1 VESYHV
7 FSTTINT
14 GNWSC
19 NYSAEIIS
27 GIVTAVGVGA
37 TIKGAVDYHDAKKKE
52 TEALEHYELKKSKVN
67 NEVKRVQTSLE
78 KFGSQKLTAYNGVLR
93 QSVNIL
99 IEFKNVHLSKLKN
112 GTAGKVQYL
121 NKDMRDFFDVYN
133 KDTDRISML
142 SKKLNS
148 GVNKIYASL
157 DLQRL
162 GAFGMS
168 GSMLNNSISLLTQ
181 SISFAVGGS
190 RAKDKAQKVSSA
202 VRIERERMEE
212 TITLCRN
219 LRKRIAE
226 GSSVLNRLSNDMTHV
241 MEDLAQDQESSAQES
256 SIEKLLLLSKTM
268 KKVIDIDIC
277 TTEGVLLEKAGLL
290 YTAVNKGDAV

>member
-1 VESYHV
+1 MFFLLPLIPVIGSAI
-7 FSTTINT
+7 T
-14 GNWSC
+14 
-19 NYSAEIIS
+19 SAEIIS

-52 TEALEHYELKKSKVN
+52 TEALEHYDLKKSKVN

-121 NKDMRDFFDVYN
+121 NKDMRDFFDVYY

-142 SKKLNS
+142 SKNLNR
-148 GVNKIYASL
+148 GINKINASL

-190 RAKDKAQKVSSA
+190 RAKDKAQKVASA

-241 MEDLAQDQESSAQES
+241 MEDLSQDQESSAQES

-268 KKVIDIDIC
+268 KRVIDIDIC

-290 YTAVNKGDAV
+290 YTEVNKGDSV

>member
-1 VESYHV
+1 MFFLLPLIPVIGAAI
-7 FSTTINT
+7 T
-14 GNWSC
+14 
-19 NYSAEIIS
+19 SAEIIS

-142 SKKLNS
+142 SKNLNS
-148 GVNKIYASL
+148 GINKINASL

-190 RAKDKAQKVSSA
+190 RAKDKAQKVAST

-268 KKVIDIDIC
+268 KRVIDIDIC

-290 YTAVNKGDAV
+290 YTEVNKGDSV

>member
-1 VESYHV
+1 MFFLLPLIPVIGSAI
-7 FSTTINT
+7 T
-14 GNWSC
+14 
-19 NYSAEIIS
+19 SAEIIS

-99 IEFKNVHLSKLKN
+99 IEYKNVHLSKLKN

-121 NKDMRDFFDVYN
+121 NKDMRDFFDVYY

-142 SKKLNS
+142 SKNLNS
-148 GVNKIYASL
+148 GINKINASL

-190 RAKDKAQKVSSA
+190 RAKDKAQKVASA

-268 KKVIDIDIC
+268 KRVIDIDIC

>member
-1 VESYHV
+1 MFFLLPLIPVIGSAI
-7 FSTTINT
+7 T
-14 GNWSC
+14 
-19 NYSAEIIS
+19 SAEIIS

-142 SKKLNS
+142 SKNLNR
-148 GVNKIYASL
+148 GINKINASL

-190 RAKDKAQKVSSA
+190 RAKDKAQKVASA

-290 YTAVNKGDAV
+290 YTEVNKGDSV

>member
-1 VESYHV
+1 MFFLLPLIPVIGAAI
-7 FSTTINT
+7 T
-14 GNWSC
+14 
-19 NYSAEIIS
+19 SAEIIS

-99 IEFKNVHLSKLKN
+99 IEYKNVHLSKLKN

-148 GVNKIYASL
+148 GINKINASL

-190 RAKDKAQKVSSA
+190 RAKDKAQKVAST

-268 KKVIDIDIC
+268 KRVIDIDIC

-290 YTAVNKGDAV
+290 YTEVNKGDSV

>member
-1 VESYHV
+1 MFFLLPLIPVIGAAI
-7 FSTTINT
+7 T
-14 GNWSC
+14 
-19 NYSAEIIS
+19 SAEIIS

-148 GVNKIYASL
+148 GVNKINASL

-190 RAKDKAQKVSSA
+190 RAKDKAQKVASA

-290 YTAVNKGDAV
+290 YTEVNKGDSV

>member
-1 VESYHV
+1 MFFLLPLIPVIGAAI
-7 FSTTINT
+7 T
-14 GNWSC
+14 
-19 NYSAEIIS
+19 SAEIIS

-99 IEFKNVHLSKLKN
+99 IEYKNVHLSKLKN

-148 GVNKIYASL
+148 GVNKINASL

-190 RAKDKAQKVSSA
+190 RAKDKAQKVASA

-226 GSSVLNRLSNDMTHV
+226 GSSVLNRLSNDMTHI

-268 KKVIDIDIC
+268 KRVIDIDIC

>member
-1 VESYHV
+1 MFFLLPLIPVIGAAI
-7 FSTTINT
+7 T
-14 GNWSC
+14 
-19 NYSAEIIS
+19 SAEIIS

-99 IEFKNVHLSKLKN
+99 IEYKNVHLSKLKN

-148 GVNKIYASL
+148 GVNKINASL

-190 RAKDKAQKVSSA
+190 RAKDKAQKVASA

-268 KKVIDIDIC
+268 KRVIDIDIC

-290 YTAVNKGDAV
+290 YTEVNKGDSV

>member
-1 VESYHV
+1 MFFLLPLIPVIGAAI
-7 FSTTINT
+7 T
-14 GNWSC
+14 
-19 NYSAEIIS
+19 SAEIIS

-121 NKDMRDFFDVYN
+121 NKDMRDFFDVYY

-148 GVNKIYASL
+148 GVNKINASL

-190 RAKDKAQKVSSA
+190 RAKDKAQKVASA

-290 YTAVNKGDAV
+290 YTEVNKGDSV

>member
-1 VESYHV
+1 MFFLLPLIPVIGSAI
-7 FSTTINT
+7 T
-14 GNWSC
+14 
-19 NYSAEIIS
+19 SAEIIS

-99 IEFKNVHLSKLKN
+99 IEYKNVHLSKLKN

-121 NKDMRDFFDVYN
+121 NKDMRDFFDVYY

-142 SKKLNS
+142 SKNLNS
-148 GVNKIYASL
+148 GINKINASL

-190 RAKDKAQKVSSA
+190 RAKDKAQKVASA

-268 KKVIDIDIC
+268 KRVIDIDIC

-290 YTAVNKGDAV
+290 YTEVNKGDSV

>member
-1 VESYHV
+1 MFFLLPLIPVIGAAI
-7 FSTTINT
+7 T
-14 GNWSC
+14 
-19 NYSAEIIS
+19 SAEIIS

-99 IEFKNVHLSKLKN
+99 IEYKNVHLSKLKN

-121 NKDMRDFFDVYN
+121 NKDIRDFFDVYN

-142 SKKLNS
+142 SKNLNS
-148 GVNKIYASL
+148 GINKINASL

-190 RAKDKAQKVSSA
+190 RAKDKAQKVASA

-241 MEDLAQDQESSAQES
+241 MEDLAQDQESSAHES

-268 KKVIDIDIC
+268 KRVIDIDIC

-290 YTAVNKGDAV
+290 YTEVNKGDSV

>member
-1 VESYHV
+1 MFFLLPLIPVIGSAI
-7 FSTTINT
+7 T
-14 GNWSC
+14 
-19 NYSAEIIS
+19 SAEIIS

-148 GVNKIYASL
+148 GVNKINASL

-190 RAKDKAQKVSSA
+190 RAKDKAQKVASA

-241 MEDLAQDQESSAQES
+241 MKCLAQDQESSAHES

-290 YTAVNKGDAV
+290 YTEVNKGDSV

>member
-1 VESYHV
+1 MFFLLPLIPVIGAAI
-7 FSTTINT
+7 T
-14 GNWSC
+14 
-19 NYSAEIIS
+19 SAEIIS

-37 TIKGAVDYHDAKKKE
+37 TIKGTVDYHDAKKKE

-67 NEVKRVQTSLE
+67 NEVKRVQASLE
-78 KFGSQKLTAYNGVLR
+78 KFGSQKIAAYNGVLR

-99 IEFKNVHLSKLKN
+99 IEYKNVHLSKLKN

-148 GVNKIYASL
+148 GVNKINASL

-190 RAKDKAQKVSSA
+190 RAKDKAQKVASA

-268 KKVIDIDIC
+268 KRVIDIDIC

-290 YTAVNKGDAV
+290 YTEVNKGDSV

>member
-1 VESYHV
+1 MFFLLPLIPVIGAAI
-7 FSTTINT
+7 T
-14 GNWSC
+14 
-19 NYSAEIIS
+19 SAEIIS

-78 KFGSQKLTAYNGVLR
+78 KFGSQKLTAYNGVLS

-121 NKDMRDFFDVYN
+121 NKDMRDFFDVYY

-142 SKKLNS
+142 SKNLNS
-148 GVNKIYASL
+148 GINKINASL

-190 RAKDKAQKVSSA
+190 RAKDKAQKVASA

>member
-1 VESYHV
+1 MFFLLPLIPVIGAAI
-7 FSTTINT
+7 T
-14 GNWSC
+14 
-19 NYSAEIIS
+19 SAEIIS

-99 IEFKNVHLSKLKN
+99 IEYKNVHLSKLKN

-121 NKDMRDFFDVYN
+121 NKDMRDFFDVYY

-148 GVNKIYASL
+148 GVNKINASL

-190 RAKDKAQKVSSA
+190 RAKDKAQKVASA

-268 KKVIDIDIC
+268 KRVIDIDIC

-290 YTAVNKGDAV
+290 YTEVNKGDSV

>member
-1 VESYHV
+1 MFFLLPLIPVIGAAI
-7 FSTTINT
+7 T
-14 GNWSC
+14 
-19 NYSAEIIS
+19 SAEIIS

-121 NKDMRDFFDVYN
+121 NKDMRDFFDVYY

-142 SKKLNS
+142 SKNLNS
-148 GVNKIYASL
+148 GINKINASL

-190 RAKDKAQKVSSA
+190 RAKDKAQKVASA

-241 MEDLAQDQESSAQES
+241 MEDLAQDQESSAHES

-268 KKVIDIDIC
+268 KRVIDIDIC

-290 YTAVNKGDAV
+290 YTEVNKGDAV

>member
-1 VESYHV
+1 MFFLLPLIPVIGAAI
-7 FSTTINT
+7 T
-14 GNWSC
+14 
-19 NYSAEIIS
+19 SAEIIS

-99 IEFKNVHLSKLKN
+99 IEYKNVHLSKLKN

-142 SKKLNS
+142 SKNLKS
-148 GVNKIYASL
+148 GINKINASL

-190 RAKDKAQKVSSA
+190 RAKDKAQKVASA

-226 GSSVLNRLSNDMTHV
+226 GSSVLNRLSNDMTHI

-268 KKVIDIDIC
+268 KRVIDIDIC

>member
-1 VESYHV
+1 M
-7 FSTTINT
+7 
-14 GNWSC
+14 
-19 NYSAEIIS
+19 
-27 GIVTAVGVGA
+27 
-37 TIKGAVDYHDAKKKE
+37 
-52 TEALEHYELKKSKVN
+52 N

-121 NKDMRDFFDVYN
+121 NKDMRDFFDVYY

-142 SKKLNS
+142 SKNLNR
-148 GVNKIYASL
+148 GINKINASL

-190 RAKDKAQKVSSA
+190 RAKDKALKVASA

-268 KKVIDIDIC
+268 KRVIDIDIC

>member
-1 VESYHV
+1 MFFLLPLIPVIGAAI
-7 FSTTINT
+7 T
-14 GNWSC
+14 
-19 NYSAEIIS
+19 SAEIIS

-52 TEALEHYELKKSKVN
+52 TEALEHYDLKKSKVN

-121 NKDMRDFFDVYN
+121 NKDMRDFFDVYY

-148 GVNKIYASL
+148 GVNKINASL

-190 RAKDKAQKVSSA
+190 RAKDKAQKVASA

-241 MEDLAQDQESSAQES
+241 MKGLAQDQESSAHES

-268 KKVIDIDIC
+268 KRVIDIDIC

-290 YTAVNKGDAV
+290 YTEVNKGDSV

>member
-1 VESYHV
+1 MFFLLPLIPVIGAAI
-7 FSTTINT
+7 T
-14 GNWSC
+14 
-19 NYSAEIIS
+19 SAEIIS

-99 IEFKNVHLSKLKN
+99 IEYKNVHLSKLKN

-121 NKDMRDFFDVYN
+121 NKDMRDFFDVYY

-142 SKKLNS
+142 SKNLNS
-148 GVNKIYASL
+148 GINKINASL

-190 RAKDKAQKVSSA
+190 RAKDKAQKVASA

-268 KKVIDIDIC
+268 KRVIDIDIC

-290 YTAVNKGDAV
+290 YTEVNKGDAV

>member
-1 VESYHV
+1 MFFLLPLIPVIGAAI
-7 FSTTINT
+7 T
-14 GNWSC
+14 
-19 NYSAEIIS
+19 SAEIIS

-67 NEVKRVQTSLE
+67 NEVKRAQASLE
-78 KFGSQKLTAYNGVLR
+78 KFGSQKIAAYNGVLK

-99 IEFKNVHLSKLKN
+99 IEYKNVHLSKLKN

-121 NKDMRDFFDVYN
+121 NKDMRDFLNHYDN
-133 KDTDRISML
+133 DTDRISML
-142 SKKLNS
+142 SKNLKS
-148 GVNKIYASL
+148 GIKTINASL
-157 DLQRL
+157 GLQRL

-168 GSMLNNSISLLTQ
+168 GSLLNNSVSLLTH
-181 SISFAVGGS
+181 SITFAVGGS
-190 RAKDKAQKVSSA
+190 RAKDKALHVVSA
-202 VRIERERMEE
+202 VKIEREKMEE

-290 YTAVNKGDAV
+290 YTAVSKGDVV

>member
-1 VESYHV
+1 MFFLLPLIPVIGAAI
-7 FSTTINT
+7 T
-14 GNWSC
+14 
-19 NYSAEIIS
+19 SAEIIS

-52 TEALEHYELKKSKVN
+52 TEALEHYDLKKSKVN

-121 NKDMRDFFDVYN
+121 NKDMRDFFDVYY

-142 SKKLNS
+142 SKNLNR
-148 GVNKIYASL
+148 GINKINASL

-190 RAKDKAQKVSSA
+190 RAKDKAQKVASA

-290 YTAVNKGDAV
+290 YTEVNKGDSV

>member
-1 VESYHV
+1 MFFLLPLIPVIGAAI
-7 FSTTINT
+7 T
-14 GNWSC
+14 
-19 NYSAEIIS
+19 SAEIIS

-99 IEFKNVHLSKLKN
+99 IEYKNVHLSKLKN

-148 GVNKIYASL
+148 GVNKINASL

-190 RAKDKAQKVSSA
+190 RAKDKAQKVASA

-241 MEDLAQDQESSAQES
+241 MKGLAQDQESSAHES

-268 KKVIDIDIC
+268 KRVIDIDIC

>member
-1 VESYHV
+1 MFFLLPLIPVIGAAI
-7 FSTTINT
+7 T
-14 GNWSC
+14 
-19 NYSAEIIS
+19 SAEIIS

-121 NKDMRDFFDVYN
+121 NKDMRDFFDVYY

-142 SKKLNS
+142 SKNLNS
-148 GVNKIYASL
+148 GINKINASL

-190 RAKDKAQKVSSA
+190 RAKDKAQKVASA

>member
-1 VESYHV
+1 MFFLLPLIPVIGAAI
-7 FSTTINT
+7 T
-14 GNWSC
+14 
-19 NYSAEIIS
+19 SAEIIS

-121 NKDMRDFFDVYN
+121 NKDMRDFFDVYY

-148 GVNKIYASL
+148 GVNKINASL

-190 RAKDKAQKVSSA
+190 RAKDKAQKVASA

-268 KKVIDIDIC
+268 KRVIDIDIC

-290 YTAVNKGDAV
+290 YTEVNKGDSV

>member
-1 VESYHV
+1 MFFLLPLIPVIGAAI
-7 FSTTINT
+7 T
-14 GNWSC
+14 
-19 NYSAEIIS
+19 SAEIIS

-99 IEFKNVHLSKLKN
+99 IEYKNVHLSKLKN

-142 SKKLNS
+142 SKNLNS
-148 GVNKIYASL
+148 GVNKINASL

-190 RAKDKAQKVSSA
+190 RAKDKAQKVASA

-226 GSSVLNRLSNDMTHV
+226 GSSVLNRLSNDMTHI

-268 KKVIDIDIC
+268 KRVIDIDIC

>member
-1 VESYHV
+1 MFFLLPLIPVIGAAI
-7 FSTTINT
+7 T
-14 GNWSC
+14 
-19 NYSAEIIS
+19 SAEIIS

-99 IEFKNVHLSKLKN
+99 IEYKNVHLSKLKN

-148 GVNKIYASL
+148 GVNKINASL

-190 RAKDKAQKVSSA
+190 RAKDKAQKVASA

-241 MEDLAQDQESSAQES
+241 MEDLAQDQESSAHES

-268 KKVIDIDIC
+268 KRVIDIDIC

-290 YTAVNKGDAV
+290 YTQVNKGDSV

>member
-1 VESYHV
+1 MFFLLPLIPVIGAAI
-7 FSTTINT
+7 T
-14 GNWSC
+14 
-19 NYSAEIIS
+19 SAEIIS

-121 NKDMRDFFDVYN
+121 NKDMRDFFDVYY

-142 SKKLNS
+142 SKNLNR
-148 GVNKIYASL
+148 GINKINASL

-190 RAKDKAQKVSSA
+190 RAKDKAQKVASA

-290 YTAVNKGDAV
+290 YTEVNKGDSV

>member
-1 VESYHV
+1 MFFLLPLIPVIGSAI
-7 FSTTINT
+7 T
-14 GNWSC
+14 
-19 NYSAEIIS
+19 SAEIIS

-99 IEFKNVHLSKLKN
+99 IEYKNVHLSKLKN

-121 NKDMRDFFDVYN
+121 NKDIRDFFDVYN

-148 GVNKIYASL
+148 GINKINASL

-181 SISFAVGGS
+181 SISFAMGGS
-190 RAKDKAQKVSSA
+190 RAKDKAQKVASA

-241 MEDLAQDQESSAQES
+241 MKGLAQDQESSAHES

-268 KKVIDIDIC
+268 KRVIDIDIC

-290 YTAVNKGDAV
+290 YTQVNKGDSV

>member
-1 VESYHV
+1 MFFLLPLIPVIGAAI
-7 FSTTINT
+7 T
-14 GNWSC
+14 
-19 NYSAEIIS
+19 SAEIIS

-78 KFGSQKLTAYNGVLR
+78 KFGSQKLTAYNGVLS

-148 GVNKIYASL
+148 SVNKIYASL

>member
-1 VESYHV
+1 MFFLLPLIPVIGAAI
-7 FSTTINT
+7 T
-14 GNWSC
+14 
-19 NYSAEIIS
+19 SAEIIS

-142 SKKLNS
+142 SKNLNS
-148 GVNKIYASL
+148 GINKINASL

-190 RAKDKAQKVSSA
+190 RAKDKAQKVASA

-241 MEDLAQDQESSAQES
+241 MEDLAQDQESSAHES

-268 KKVIDIDIC
+268 KRVIDIDIC

-290 YTAVNKGDAV
+290 YTEVNKGDSV

>member
-1 VESYHV
+1 MFFLLPLIPVIGAAI
-7 FSTTINT
+7 T
-14 GNWSC
+14 
-19 NYSAEIIS
+19 SAEIIS

-121 NKDMRDFFDVYN
+121 NKDMRDFFDVYY

-142 SKKLNS
+142 SKNLNR
-148 GVNKIYASL
+148 GINKINASL

-190 RAKDKAQKVSSA
+190 RAKDKAQKVASA

-268 KKVIDIDIC
+268 KRVIDIDIC

-290 YTAVNKGDAV
+290 YTEVNKGDSV

>member
-1 VESYHV
+1 MFFLLPLIPVIGSAI
-7 FSTTINT
+7 T
-14 GNWSC
+14 
-19 NYSAEIIS
+19 SAEIIS

-99 IEFKNVHLSKLKN
+99 IEYKNVHLSKLKN

-148 GVNKIYASL
+148 GVNKINASL

-190 RAKDKAQKVSSA
+190 RAKDKAQKVASA

-241 MEDLAQDQESSAQES
+241 MEDLVQDQESSAQES

-268 KKVIDIDIC
+268 KRVIDIDIC

-290 YTAVNKGDAV
+290 YTEVNKGDSV

>member
-1 VESYHV
+1 MFFLLPLIPVIGAAI
-7 FSTTINT
+7 T
-14 GNWSC
+14 
-19 NYSAEIIS
+19 SAEIIS

-52 TEALEHYELKKSKVN
+52 TEALEHYDLKKSKVN

-99 IEFKNVHLSKLKN
+99 IEYKNVHLSKLKN

-148 GVNKIYASL
+148 GVNKINASL

-190 RAKDKAQKVSSA
+190 RAKDKAQKVASA

-241 MEDLAQDQESSAQES
+241 MEDLAQDQESSAHES

-268 KKVIDIDIC
+268 KRVIDIDIC

>member
-1 VESYHV
+1 MFFLLPLIPVIGAAI
-7 FSTTINT
+7 T
-14 GNWSC
+14 
-19 NYSAEIIS
+19 SAEIIS

-78 KFGSQKLTAYNGVLR
+78 KFGSQKLTAYNGVLS

-190 RAKDKAQKVSSA
+190 RAKDKAQKVASA

>member
-1 VESYHV
+1 MFFLLPLMPVIGSAI
-7 FSTTINT
+7 T
-14 GNWSC
+14 
-19 NYSAEIIS
+19 SAEIIS

-121 NKDMRDFFDVYN
+121 NKDMRDFFDVYY

-142 SKKLNS
+142 SKNLNS
-148 GVNKIYASL
+148 GINKINASL

-190 RAKDKAQKVSSA
+190 RAKDKAQKVASA

-268 KKVIDIDIC
+268 KRVIDIDIC

-290 YTAVNKGDAV
+290 YTEVNKGDSV